1 MKYKTG
7 IYFALITAVISG
19 FAIFLNSFAVKKLPD
34 PYFFTFAK
42 NLLVAL
48 VLTGGIAGF
57 RLRRSLFF
65 DSKAKRFGG
74 EACPEY
80 CRGMGSRQA
89 RTITIKQ
96 WLQLIVIG
104 LIGGSLPFLLFF
116 KGLSIGSAS
125 SAAFIHKTLFIWVAV
140 LAVVFLK
147 EKLGRWQILALIV
160 LVAGNY
166 LLAMPVGWKFGR
178 GGLLVLAAT
187 LLWAVENIIAKK
199 VLQNLPSQTVAW
211 GRMFFGAI
219 FILIFIVATGR
230 LGQIVTLD
238 KLQWGWI
245 ILSSAIL
252 FGYVGF
258 WYSALKSA
266 PATLVTSIL
275 VLGSPITTM
284 LTAIF
289 VKHSITLGQILAS
302 LIIIL
307 GIAIFI
313 RTFKIIKRTRY
324 SFKF

>member
-1 MKYKTG
+1 MRKG
-7 IYFALITAVISG
+7 IYFAFITAVISG

-48 VLTGGIAGF
+48 VLTGGIAGLK
-57 RLRRSLFF
+57 LRKFLSFEQAERVEKPNS
-65 DSKAKRFGG
+65 
-74 EACPEY
+74 
-80 CRGMGSRQA
+80 SRQA

-104 LIGGSLPFLLFF
+104 LVGGSLPFLLFF

-166 LLAMPVGWKFGR
+166 LLAMPVGWKFDR
-178 GGLLVLAAT
+178 GELLVLAAT

-219 FILIFIVATGR
+219 FILAFILVTGR